1 MPRIFRTTAASL
13 QLLFMAAGLVLPL
26 ALRAQNGG
34 DMPRRSTLDGVF
46 TREQAARGRDV
57 YDGMCLSCHPAVT
70 HTGPQFV
77 ETWSG
82 KRLGDLFSFVVERM
96 PKNDPGSL
104 SLREYADVL
113 AYILR
118 LNGMPPGPNDLPVD
132 SLALNAIRLEFRR
145 GGSP

>member
-13 QLLFMAAGLVLPL
+13 QLLLMAAGLVLPL

-57 YDGMCLSCHPAVT
+57 YDGMCLNCHPAVT

-104 SLREYADVL
+104 SPREYADVL